1 MHAENKQ
8 TNKKKPPNTQPI
20 GEALQ
25 VAPSKAAFVLFK
37 AEEGWEADQAK
48 AFPS

>member
-1 MHAENKQ
+1 MGKRW
-8 TNKKKPPNTQPI
+8 
-20 GEALQ
+20 
-25 VAPSKAAFVLFK
+25 VAPSKAAFFVLFK